1 VEVSPVDCGRVLDID
16 YHARDGRSTSGGR
29 PRLRARALALASV
42 VAALAAAVVVAV
54 PASAGASFDDERPA
68 GYGIDPKHQ
77 SNWEPTVAVDPN
89 HPNRVYQLITG
100 INAHACKGNCPGTSV
115 LFRRSSDGG
124 TTFGPESFVCGAACK
139 TIGWQFDPQIRVATD
154 TNAACGCGTIFV
166 AFMDQ
171 YDPGVQLF
179 TSHDGGDSWSAPVS
193 MNGGLTYM
201 DKPILVISPSGRDVY
216 VAFNHKFDNMVVAS
230 HDYGRSFLSPQ
241 KVNDDDLWWYANG
254 GAYAPNG
261 DVYFALDGEASLS
274 GHGHDFDGSA
284 QVALLRCSPSTATPC
299 ADPTL
304 ISFGTSAAPPPC
316 TVPGCYPDYF
326 AATGT
331 IAIDGAGHMVLAYTF
346 STEPNRPKSLYVRTS
361 DDGAHWSST
370 VLVNALGDSTV
381 PQIDRGPT
389 PGDFR
394 LAWQDD
400 RTGKFNTWYARSTDG
415 GASWEP
421 QVRLSGLG
429 SGAPYKSPD
438 GYTFTDGDYFGIAVS
453 STGIAHV
460 IWGEADGSSL
470 YCCGDVWYTKGS

>member
-1 VEVSPVDCGRVLDID
+1 MLKSR
-16 YHARDGRSTSGGR
+16 TTGG
-29 PRLRARALALASV
+29 PRLSTRALA
-42 VAALAAAVVVAV
+42 VAALAAALALVAIAAA
-54 PASAGASFDDERPA
+54 PASGAGRFTDERPA
-68 GYGIDPKHQ
+68 GYDINPKHQ
-77 SNWEPTVAVDPN
+77 SNWEPTVAVDPK

-115 LFRRSSDGG
+115 LFRRSTDGG
-124 TTFGPESFVCGAACK
+124 ASFGPEAFVCGTACK
-139 TIGWQFDPQIRVATD
+139 TIGWQFDPQIRVAND
-154 TNAACGCGTIFV
+154 TNADCGCGTIYV

-179 TSHDGGDSWSAPVS
+179 TSHDGGDTWSRPVT
-193 MNGGLTYM
+193 MNGGLRYM

-230 HDYGRSFLSPQ
+230 HDYGHSFLPPQ
-241 KVNDDDLWWYANG
+241 KVNDDHLWWYATG

-261 DVYFALDGEASLS
+261 DVYFALDGERSLS
-274 GHGHDFDGSA
+274 GHGHDFDGPVK
-284 QVALLRCSPSTATPC
+284 VALLRCSPSGARPC

-304 ISFGTSAAPPPC
+304 ISFGVAAAPPPC
-316 TVPGCYPDYF
+316 PVPGCYPDYF
-326 AATGT
+326 AATGS
-331 IAIDGAGHMVLAYTF
+331 IAIDPTGQLAFAYTF
-346 STEPNRPKSLYVRTS
+346 SQVPNGPKTLYVRTS
-361 DDGAHWSST
+361 DDGVHWSSN
-370 VLVNALGDSTV
+370 VRVNALGDSNV
-381 PQIDRGPT
+381 PQIDSGPI

-400 RTGKFNTWYARSTDG
+400 GAGQFNTWYARTTNG
-415 GASWEP
+415 GASWGP
-421 QVRLSGLG
+421 RVRLSNLG

-470 YCCGDVWYTKGS
+470 YCCGDVWYTNGS